1 MVDHVYRSSSS
12 QLIDCLFT
20 FLKVFIL
27 CLQLVT
33 YKQVNMNLSFGSD
46 LGIVTCVENN
56 GPFHIGSYHIT
67 FYSDCIAYF
76 LSILVRR
83 VFLFKRCNR
92 MRSSKNK
99 NNSSSSTFQHGIRAN
114 LGFRSFLGAWVLR
127 SFPNFSL
134 SHHCFAASSLWDC
147 ATRCGSP

>member
-1 MVDHVYRSSSS
+1 
-12 QLIDCLFT
+12 
-20 FLKVFIL
+20 
-27 CLQLVT
+27 
-33 YKQVNMNLSFGSD
+33 MNLSFGSD

-56 GPFHIGSYHIT
+56 GPFH
-67 FYSDCIAYF
+67 IAYF